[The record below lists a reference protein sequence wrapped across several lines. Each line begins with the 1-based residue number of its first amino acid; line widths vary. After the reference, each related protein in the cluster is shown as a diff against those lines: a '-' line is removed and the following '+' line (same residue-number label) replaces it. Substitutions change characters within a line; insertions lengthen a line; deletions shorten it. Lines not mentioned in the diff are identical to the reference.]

1 MVGVDTARV
10 MELYTPVVEGSGGQ
24 VGSGYRVGPEVVLTS
39 AHVVAGLPAWPAGEP
54 VPTDVGTPGVC
65 WARPLREQGWVPA
78 IVAWRDEEKDVAVL
92 RLAKAGPPLPA
103 SSPPPRWGRVDG
115 QEQVAVSAVGFPWA
129 QERPDRVRDT
139 EQLYGIIAPAAM
151 AKAGLWAVTV
161 VTAAP
166 AARAG
171 ASPWAGMSG
180 AALFAGPF
188 LVGVVVVHPAHFGTD
203 RGRSDPVAALLAD
216 AELARLLDTSTDSL
230 VDVGPQ
236 LAPQYQA
243 PTPWLGR
250 EQARATPVNT
260 LLLPP
265 VMVGR
270 ADELRLLRAAAQAVG
285 TGGRP
290 VAVVSVHGMG
300 GAGKTALARSLAAEV
315 AGAFPDTRIEVDL
328 YGFTPGMRPRE
339 PGEMLEEL
347 LRLVGFAATDV
358 PSTTEGR
365 SQLWRSY
372 LSNRRALLVLD
383 NARNAAQVLPLLPGG
398 GPGRCLVVVTSRN
411 RLADLETAAMVEASV
426 LPAEDAIAL
435 LVQASHQDP
444 AQMRSARATLET
456 LAALCGFLPLALR
469 SVGSLLARLDPGE
482 LVEVMR
488 SAQYPLQHL
497 SQADRAAAS
506 AFGVSYEALTAPL
519 QDTLRA
525 CAWHPGPDFD
535 ADSIAALAS
544 QPRPLV
550 TVQLVELL
558 DSNMLTKLPGPR
570 YGFHDLFLGY
580 ARREADSHDEQL
592 TVRAARQRLCARL
605 LNRLETAAS
614 MIYTDNQRAIRREHD
629 YANFTGRDQARAWL
643 TAAADELTTAA
654 RAALADGLPESTSFA
669 GTLAYWLHA
678 EGKSDQPITLYEALH
693 TAARLA
699 GNQKGQA
706 DALAG
711 LGLVAHARGE
721 YQRARHAYRE
731 SRELYGQTGERRAQA
746 DAVKGL
752 ADVARVL
759 GDHSEAEDGY
769 RHAYD
774 LYQETGDARGQA
786 DSLTGLGDM
795 AYARGESRQAHDAF
809 QQAHDLCDQIGYRSG
824 QADALCGLG
833 DVAMLDGEPDQARTV
848 YQQAHDIYLDIGN
861 VHGLAYAFKGLG
873 DAARLRSDH
882 QQARE
887 WYARARDLYQQI
899 GFRNYYA
906 DVLRG
911 MGDVAHAE
919 GDEEQ
924 ADVLYRQA
932 YDICEEIGY
941 RSGQADALKALGD
954 LANARKEDEHARDY
968 YLRARDLYRQTGN
981 LPGQTAIERA
991 LGDLS
996 GTQRTP

>member
-1 MVGVDTARV
+1 MDTARV
-10 MELYTPVVEGSGGQ
+10 IELYAPAVEDGGGQ
-24 VGSGYRVGPEVVLTS
+24 VGSGYRVGPEVVLTA
-39 AHVVAGLPAWPAGEP
+39 AHVVACLPAWPAGQP
-54 VPTDVGTPGVC
+54 VPADVDTPGVC
-65 WARPLREQGWVPA
+65 WARPLGEQGWVPA
-78 IVAWRDEEKDVAVL
+78 IVAWRDEDKDVAVL
-92 RLAKAGPPLPA
+92 RLAPAAPPLPA
-103 SSPPPRWGRVDG
+103 GSPAPRWGRVDG
-115 QEQVAVSAVGFPWA
+115 VDPVAVSAVGFPWA

-139 EQLYGIIAPAAM
+139 EQLFGFIAPAAM
-151 AKAGLWAVTV
+151 AKAGLCAVTV
-161 VTAAP
+161 VSAAP

-188 LVGVVVVHPAHFGTD
+188 LVGVVVVHPAHFGAD
-203 RGRSDPVAALLAD
+203 RVAAAPVAALLAD
-216 AELARLLDTSTDSL
+216 ADLARLLDTSTDSL
-230 VDVGPQ
+230 VGVGPQ
-236 LAPQYQA
+236 LATQYQA
-243 PTPWLGR
+243 PTPWPGR
-250 EQARATPVNT
+250 EQARASPVDT

-270 ADELRLLRAAAQAVG
+270 ADELRQLRAAAQEAG

-290 VAVVSVHGMG
+290 VVVVSVHGMG

-315 AGAFPDTRIEVDL
+315 AGTFPDARIEVDL
-328 YGFTPGMRPRE
+328 YGFTPGTRPRE
-339 PGEMLEEL
+339 PGEVLEEL
-347 LRLVGFAATDV
+347 LRLVGFAATDTA
-358 PSTTEGR
+358 STTEGR

-383 NARNAAQVLPLLPGG
+383 NVRNAAQVLPLLPGG

-411 RLADLETAAMVEASV
+411 RLADLETAAIVEAKV
-426 LPAEDAIAL
+426 LPAEDAVAL
-435 LVQASHQDP
+435 LIQASHRDP

-456 LAALCGFLPLALR
+456 LAALCSFLPLALR

-506 AFGVSYEALTAPL
+506 AFDVSYEALDAPL

-535 ADSIAALAS
+535 ADSIAALTS

-558 DSNMLTKLPGPR
+558 DNNMLTELPGPR

-580 ARREADSHDEQL
+580 ARREADSRDEPL
-592 TVRAARQRLCARL
+592 TIRAARQRLCARL
-605 LNRLETAAS
+605 LDRLDTAAS
-614 MIYTDNQRAIRREHD
+614 MVYTDSRYAVRRDHEHAD
-629 YANFTGRDQARAWL
+629 FAGRDQAQAWLIAAASEL
-643 TAAADELTTAA
+643 TAAAQ
-654 RAALADGLPESTSFA
+654 AALTAGFHESTRFA
-669 GTLAYWLHA
+669 SALAYWLHA
-678 EGKSDQPITLYEALH
+678 EGKSDQPIALYQALN

-699 GNQKGQA
+699 GNRGGQA

-711 LGLVAHARGE
+711 MGLVVHARGE
-721 YQRARHAYRE
+721 YQRARDAYRE
-731 SRELYGQTGERRAQA
+731 ALALYEETGDRRAQA
-746 DAVKGL
+746 NAVKGL

-759 GDHSEAEDGY
+759 GDHREAEDEY

-774 LYQETGDARGQA
+774 LYQETGDRRGQA
-786 DSLTGLGDM
+786 DSLYGLGEM
-795 AYARGESRQAHDAF
+795 AYARGDSRQAHDAF
-809 QQAHDLCDQIGYRSG
+809 QQTHDLCGQIGYRSG

-833 DVAMLDGEPDQARTV
+833 DVAMLDGEPDQARAV
-848 YQQAHDIYLDIGN
+848 YRQAHDIYLDIGN

-882 QQARE
+882 QQALE
-887 WYARARDLYQQI
+887 WYRRARDLYQHI
-899 GFRNYYA
+899 GFRNCYA

-911 MGDVAHAE
+911 IGGVARAQ

-924 ADVLYRQA
+924 AEALYRQA
-932 YDICEEIGY
+932 YDISEEIGY
-941 RSGQADALKALGD
+941 RSGQADALKDLGD
-954 LANARKEDEHARDY
+954 LARARKEDEHARDY

-996 GTQRTP
+996 GTQPTP